1 MPKLSEILF
10 GKKEST
16 KQLPTMTPEQME
28 IFNLIKQG
36 LQKGEGPYADIFG
49 GFDEAK
55 FNEQV
60 AQPNIRQ
67 FQEQVLP
74 ALREK
79 FAGGDQYWGSGRQ
92 RYESRAATDLQD
104 RLAQLMYGARQQR
117 EQQRAGGVQ
126 NLLGQR
132 MFESIYKG
140 REPGAVEGFLHKFI
154 NSAGEEFGKRF
165 GNIGSLG
172 SDSSSSPQGA
182 AQAASA
188 IIAG

>member
-117 EQQRAGGVQ
+117 EQQRAGGLQ
-126 NLLGQR
+126 NLTSQR
-132 MFESIYKG
+132 MFENILKG
-140 REPGAVEGFLHKFI
+140 RDPGALEGFLQ
-154 NSAGEEFGKRF
+154 SAAKSTGEAVGSWFQSPFSGGQGSG
-165 GNIGSLG
+165 GN
-172 SDSSSSPQGA
+172 PA
-182 AQAASA
+182 AMQVAKMA
-188 IIAG
+188 IAG